1 MHGLMLV
8 RWKHPCNLL
17 ESLSLSYLS
26 IYLSVYL
33 SIDLSLYR
41 SIHLSINIYKYLS
54 LSLFPPPSLSLSLS
68 RVCSLCNMLSACVFL
83 LGKESGMA
91 APIRKAIATTRIKY
105 LLGLQG
111 PGQK

>member
-41 SIHLSINIYKYLS
+41 SIHLFINIYKYLS
-54 LSLFPPPSLSLSLS
+54 LSLSPSFPLSLS